1 MSENLVTALEIT
13 VIGMTLVFGSIVLLW
28 GVMAALVRL
37 TAERRPAEA
46 AAPGAE
52 AAARDLKR
60 RAAIAA
66 TAVALAMAQEDEW
79 TPRLFPLPPT
89 AHVSAWQAVRRANQ
103 LEQRGPAR

>member
-1 MSENLVTALEIT
+1 MSENMVTALEIT
-13 VIGMTLVFGSIVLLW
+13 VIGMGLVFVSIVLLW

-37 TAERRPAEA
+37 TADRRPAEA
-46 AAPGAE
+46 PAPDVAAT
-52 AAARDLKR
+52 ARDLKR

-66 TAVALAMAQEDEW
+66 TAVALAMAHEDEW

-103 LEQRGPAR
+103 LEQRGSVR